1 VVFQKHQLIPVLL
14 RAGAGVFWTD
24 FDIYFYKDPI
34 HLIPNEET
42 DLYVTEHWNAKC
54 LNNGLFYVRSNERT
68 AEWFTKFMAWQYEY
82 LFGDNQNGFDAFL
95 KHSARDSFIPDDLPK
110 ITYKLLDVE
119 NQMISA
125 EGWYGSRDN
134 ITLIHFWSSDYL
146 MRDGSTERKPESL
159 KKSHLFRIFF
169 NGTEAEKE
177 EVLGILRYSRP
188 LERNPCSVTSLGINE
203 LLTEHMPHV
212 ESMLPDFK
220 QLELQR
226 REAMEIRNRRLQE
239 IAHTKEKEHRGVNNL
254 ESQRE
259 QQEVETAQV
268 EGAHC
273 AAQVEEQP
281 VFVEILKMIGQLEDI
296 ALLTVEHAT
305 SLKKLCRQYDRGL
318 LMTFKA
324 FHARPWPRLAVEM
337 EILLET

>member
-1 VVFQKHQLIPVLL
+1 LVLML
-14 RAGAGVFWTD
+14 LHSD
-24 FDIYFYKDPI
+24 FSY
-34 HLIPNEET
+34 
-42 DLYVTEHWNAKC
+42 
-54 LNNGLFYVRSNERT
+54 R
-68 AEWFTKFMAWQYEY
+68 FTKFMAWQYEY

-259 QQEVETAQV
+259 QREVERAQVHSGVNNLESQREQQEVETAQV